1 MNKNL
6 RLTLGLTAAAAS
18 SAGALMTAPAQAQTN
33 SGPGLDATRN
43 LTINAATTFNNSY
56 GTSFEATG
64 DLAGSA
70 SFVSPASGTP
80 NLNSGTAFVSAM
92 VSFDSGSAGV
102 LSGVSGLS
110 SSINTTGGTFVNR
123 LNNTIAI
130 GAAGSGSYLGVVN
143 PSDTTIAGGSSSSVG
158 GSFVGTNIGTEVL
171 QVGGGLS
178 ETVVNQLS
186 AF

>member
-64 DLAGSA
+64 DLTGTAA
-70 SFVSPASGTP
+70 FADPVSTTA

-92 VSFDSGSAGV
+92 VSFEGGSAGV
-102 LSGVSGLS
+102 LAGVSGLS
-110 SSINTTGGTFVNR
+110 NSIDTTGSQGITRNSS
-123 LNNTIAI
+123 TIAI
-130 GAAGSGSYLGVVN
+130 NGGGNSVLGTVN
-143 PSDTTIAGGSSSSVG
+143 PVGLVINGAGSSSTVG
-158 GSFVGTNIGTEVL
+158 GSFIGTNIGTEVL
-171 QVGGGLS
+171 QVGGSMS
-178 ETVVNQLS
+178 EVIVNELS